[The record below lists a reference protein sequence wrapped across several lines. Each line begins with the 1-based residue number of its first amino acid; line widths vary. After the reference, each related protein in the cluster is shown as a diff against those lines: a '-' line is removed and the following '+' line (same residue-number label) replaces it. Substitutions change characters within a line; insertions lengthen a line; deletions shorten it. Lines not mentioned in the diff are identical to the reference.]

1 MLIEGEEEA
10 GSRGFE
16 QVVARHKV
24 RLLDSSKMI
33 PTNRNTQDEI
43 GHIDGILI
51 RFMDPYIDG
60 EYGN

>member
-24 RLLDSSKMI
+24 RLLDSAEAKS
-33 PTNRNTQDEI
+33 TNKEVQDEI